1 MYVQAGSARIVAN
14 NGQVPVI
21 YLIEPTAQN
30 LQIVTSDLSR
40 GLYSLSLFTTSSYCL

>member
-1 MYVQAGSARIVAN
+1 MYVQAGSTQSVAN

-40 GLYSLSLFTTSSYCL
+40 GLYSLSHFVTRSKYL